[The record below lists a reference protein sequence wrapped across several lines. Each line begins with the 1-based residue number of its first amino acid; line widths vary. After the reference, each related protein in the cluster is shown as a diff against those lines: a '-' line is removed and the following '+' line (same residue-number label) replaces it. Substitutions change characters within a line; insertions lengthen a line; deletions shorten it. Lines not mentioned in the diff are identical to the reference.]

1 MIARR
6 RETAF
11 KGLPMEGIVARWYAG
26 LRRSEGQIKE
36 RRQQASRLTEVLPDG
51 GRLLEVAPG
60 PGYFA
65 IEVARSGRFHV
76 TGLDISRS
84 FVEIARENAR
94 RAGVDVDFRL
104 GDAAHLPF
112 PDRSFDLIV
121 CQAAFKN
128 FARPQ
133 RAIDEMH
140 RVLRDGGMAVIQDLR
155 RDAPDAAV
163 DEEVR
168 GMGLGP
174 VSALLTRWI
183 LRGLRRLAYTAAQF
197 ERFAAASP
205 FGVGEIVTE
214 GIGVEVR
221 LRRG

>member
-1 MIARR
+1 MAR
-6 RETAF
+6 
-11 KGLPMEGIVARWYAG
+11 L
-26 LRRSEGQIKE
+26 
-36 RRQQASRLTEVLPDG
+36 
-51 GRLLEVAPG
+51 
-60 PGYFA
+60 
-65 IEVARSGRFHV
+65 GRFRV

-84 FVEIARENAR
+84 FVGIARENAR
-94 RAGVDVDFRL
+94 RAGVSVDFEL

-112 PDRSFDLIV
+112 PDGSFDLIV

-133 RAIDEMH
+133 RSIDEMH
-140 RVLRDGGMAVIQDLR
+140 RVLRDGGMAVIQDLC

-163 DEEVR
+163 DEEVK

-174 VSALLTRWI
+174 VSAFLTRWT
-183 LRGLRRLAYTAAQF
+183 LRRLRQRAYTAAQF

-205 FGVGEIVTE
+205 FGAGEIVTE

-221 LRRG
+221 LRKRWALAT